1 MNGALLARVA
11 RRLGWAVV
19 VAFGVT
25 TLSFFIAHVLPGDP
39 TRMLVG
45 PQASAKDVERARVLY
60 GLDQP
65 ITTRYVRFWKRLVH
79 RGEGP
84 TAEARKSPE
93 HRSCAALGPVHV
105 DLGHSFHYRRPVID
119 LVEAKLPR
127 SVELA
132 LAALCVQL
140 TIGIGLGALAAARRG
155 SRTDELAMGAS
166 LVGLSA
172 PTFLSGLVLQY
183 VLAYKLALLPYD
195 GYGKTSTDHL
205 LSIILPALTLGIYG
219 SALYARITRD
229 ELGARLADDHVRVA
243 RAKGASW
250 PRAIFVHG
258 LRNALVPI
266 ATLAVLDL
274 GALVGGAV
282 VTEKL
287 FRWPGMGQMAV
298 EALLNRDGPVIAATV
313 LVASIAVVLSTL
325 LLDVLTYLLD
335 PRLRT
340 QR

>member
-1 MNGALLARVA
+1 MRGALALRAA
-11 RRLGWAVV
+11 RRIGWALV

-39 TRMLVG
+39 TRMLLG
-45 PQASAKDVERARVLY
+45 PQASARDVERARALY

-65 ITTRYVRFWKRLVH
+65 LGTRYVRFWKRLVH
-79 RGEGP
+79 RGAGP
-84 TAEARKSPE
+84 TAEVRKSSE
-93 HRSCAALGPVHV
+93 HRSCAAVGPLHI
-105 DLGHSFHYRRPVID
+105 DLGHSFHYRRPVVD
-119 LVEAKLPR
+119 LVFAKLPR
-127 SVELA
+127 SLELA
-132 LAALCVQL
+132 LAALSVQL
-140 TIGIGLGALAAARRG
+140 TIGLGLGALAAARRG
-155 SRTDELAMGAS
+155 SRWDELAMGTS
-166 LVGLSA
+166 LLGLSA

-195 GYGKTSTDHL
+195 GYGKTSAEHL
-205 LSIILPALTLGIYG
+205 RSIILPALTLGIYG

-229 ELGARLADDHVRVA
+229 ELGARLAEEHVRVA

-250 PRAIFVHG
+250 ARTIVVHG

-313 LVASIAVVLSTL
+313 LVASLAVVLSTL
-325 LLDVLTYLLD
+325 VLDVVTYLLD

-340 QR
+340 SR